1 MADKIERLFTA
12 ILDSAR
18 RYDASDIHLI
28 ARLPP
33 AYRVSGEIIIAS
45 ECEPLSNE
53 TLVQLTE
60 HLLTPHQR
68 QQLQDDREITY
79 SYFHKTS
86 GRIRL
91 SFYHRIGGPEM
102 AIRMCNL
109 EVKTSDD
116 LMLPPVL
123 EKLANKTSGFVIIT
137 GPTGMGKTTTMN
149 YLIDLINATRRCK
162 IITIEDPVEFEH
174 HHRKSIVTQIEVG
187 TDTHSFAACLRHVL
201 RLDPDVV
208 CVGEMR
214 DLDTIE
220 TALTAAETGH
230 LVIATLHTPN
240 AIATID
246 RIIGCFDGVRQPNV
260 IMQLASSIEAVVAQR
275 LIPSIDKKRRVLATE
290 VLVANTA
297 IRSIIRESRMHHV
310 YNAIASGREL
320 GMHTLEE
327 SLASLY
333 QRGMISLDLAL
344 ANAVRPD
351 ELRTLLRD

>member
-1 MADKIERLFTA
+1 MADATERLFTA
-12 ILDSAR
+12 MLDTAR

-33 AYRVSGEIIIAS
+33 AYRVSGEIVIAS
-45 ECEPLSNE
+45 ECDPLSNE
-53 TLVQLTE
+53 TLLSLTDY
-60 HLLTPHQR
+60 LLTTQQR
-68 QQLQDDREITY
+68 KQLEDDREITY
-79 SYFHKTS
+79 SYFYPTS
-86 GRIRL
+86 GRIRI

-109 EVKTSDD
+109 EVKSSDD
-116 LMLPPVL
+116 LMLPTIVD
-123 EKLANKTSGFVIIT
+123 KLANKTSGFIIIT

-149 YLIDLINATRRCK
+149 YLIDLINATRRGK

-174 HHRKSIVTQIEVG
+174 RHRKSIITQIEVG

-240 AIATID
+240 AVSTID
-246 RIIGCFDGVRQPNV
+246 RIIGCFDGVRQPHV
-260 IMQLASSIEAVVAQR
+260 IMQLASSIEAIIDKR
-275 LIPSIDKKRRVLATE
+275 LIPSIDKERRVLATE

-297 IRSIIRESRMHHV
+297 IRSIIRESRMHQI

-320 GMHTLEE
+320 GMHSLEE

-333 QRGMISLDLAL
+333 QRGLISLDQAL

-351 ELRTLLRD
+351 ELRGLLRS